1 MGMGAAGCAAPPQC
15 RCAQLPAEG
24 RQWPLRRCCQ
34 YKRKKRTR
42 CVRFFVWPENFQPG
56 LLMAFLPVCPAG
68 IIAEC
73 AMPRPPQP
81 FAAQA
86 GQAQPRMAQSSAT
99 WTPETRH
106 AASARRRKSARPAA
120 GGTSCGQNRSYT
132 RCAAQGRN
140 ISSIC
145 SIHGGSSSLSSGG
158 GAPCAPGSKPCSSMR
173 APSIRHNLNVRHSP
187 RARQK
192 ACRYHAL
199 LL

>member
-34 YKRKKRTR
+34 YKRNKRTR
-42 CVRFFVWPENFQPG
+42 CVRFFC
-56 LLMAFLPVCPAG
+56 MAGKF
-68 IIAEC
+68 
-73 AMPRPPQP
+73 
-81 FAAQA
+81 
-86 GQAQPRMAQSSAT
+86 
-99 WTPETRH
+99 
-106 AASARRRKSARPAA
+106 SARPAA
-120 GGTSCGQNRSYT
+120 GVPCRYNCRMCNASSATAFCSSGGPSTATDGPKLSSMDTRNPPRGQRAETKKRPSGSGVTSCGQNRSYT

-145 SIHGGSSSLSSGG
+145 SIHGGSSSRSSGG